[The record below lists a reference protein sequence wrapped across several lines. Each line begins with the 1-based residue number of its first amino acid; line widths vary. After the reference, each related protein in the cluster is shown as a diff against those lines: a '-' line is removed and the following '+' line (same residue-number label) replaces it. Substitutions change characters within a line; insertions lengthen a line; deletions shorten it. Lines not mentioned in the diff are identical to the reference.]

1 MKELFIDGL
10 ASLENQVV
18 TGFFVAGT
26 RQVRTKA
33 DGSVY
38 LAVTLC
44 DRTGQLEGR
53 MWEAA
58 DAGEFK
64 AGDVVKLRGQV
75 CRYQERLQIKVDKLR
90 RADEVA
96 DAGLFEF
103 GDFVPRT
110 EYDIEGLW
118 AKLESHVAGF
128 TDPHLQKLVRL
139 FLDDP
144 AGAVALREAPAAK
157 TFHHA
162 WIGGLLEHVVSLLDI
177 CSLAA
182 GHYPEVHRDL
192 LLTGAILHDIGKL
205 AELRW
210 GTSFEYTLEG
220 QLLGHISIG
229 LAMFDEKAA
238 LVPGFP
244 PRLKLLVQ
252 HMILSHHGRLEFG
265 SPKLPMIPEAMLL
278 HYLDDLEA
286 KMQTMR
292 SELARATA
300 GGREPG
306 TMTEW
311 VRSLER
317 PCWTR
322 ALSWLVRAKAFAA
335 GGFDLPRSGRLPR
348 RGVSAFR
355 QYNKDTC

>member
-1 MKELFIDGL
+1 VKELYIEAL
-10 ASLENQVV
+10 AQLENQTV

-26 RQVRTKA
+26 RQLRTKA

-38 LAVTLC
+38 LALTLC

-58 DAGEFK
+58 EAGEFQ

-75 CRYQERLQIKVDKLR
+75 CRYQDKLQIKLDKLR
-90 RADEVA
+90 RADESL
-96 DAGLFEF
+96 DAGQFEL
-103 GDFVPRT
+103 GDFVPKT
-110 EYDIEGLW
+110 VYDIDALW
-118 AKLESHVAGF
+118 AKLLSYADSV
-128 TDPHLQKLVRL
+128 TDPHLHQLLQL

-144 AGAVALREAPAAK
+144 AIAAALREAPAAK
-157 TFHHA
+157 TLHHA
-162 WIGGLLEHVVSLLDI
+162 WIGGLLEHVVSLANI

-182 GHYPEVHRDL
+182 THYPDVNRDL

-205 AELRW
+205 VELRW

-229 LAMFDEKAA
+229 LAMVEQKVA
-238 LVPGFP
+238 LIPAFP

-292 SELARATA
+292 SELTRSAAA
-300 GGREPG
+300 GRPPS
-306 TMTEW
+306 TMTDW
-311 VRSLER
+311 VRALER
-317 PCWTR
+317 PILDTR
-322 ALSWLVRAKAFAA
+322 AYLASE
-335 GGFDLPRSGRLPR
+335 D
-348 RGVSAFR
+348 
-355 QYNKDTC
+355 